1 MEETI
6 IYYLYNKNLLN
17 EIFLSL
23 KKHRLKSLQ
32 DEIMINNEWHEIK
45 NLDDF
50 EKLACYNKIHC
61 SAYFHI
67 DNNFITT
74 LIVSFTT
81 DGYLV
86 LGVALKD
93 CVAIEDFISK
103 EEDLLPSCKY
113 IKRMTTTEGMPP
125 KAITVLTHEK
135 FCRNLI

>member
-17 EIFLSL
+17 EIFLNL

-32 DEIMINNEWHEIK
+32 DEIIINNEWHEIK

-50 EKLACYNKIHC
+50 EKLGCYNKIHC

-113 IKRMTTTEGMPP
+113 IKRMITTEGMPP
-125 KAITVLTHEK
+125 KTITELK
-135 FCRNLI
+135 